1 VEENAKQY
9 RVNAQNVTELEE
21 EVVVFAIVAEAMGPF

>member
-1 VEENAKQY
+1 
-9 RVNAQNVTELEE
+9 VNAQDVTELEK